1 MVYGVQRDVQSLRSR
16 LTLLVVGWLIFTA
29 IVGVSWY
36 LRERTSS
43 QNYGAIQISAFFFVA
58 AWVGSASEMLRAS
71 REVWAT
77 RNDERIMMQANW
89 LAGWL
94 FLCVHVAAAFDL
106 VHGWSH
112 AAAFEHTKR
121 TSGVGEGIFVNYAF
135 VLLWGA
141 DVLWLLL
148 HPASYARRSRW
159 IGWPLHGFLA
169 FVTFNAT
176 VIYGSLLA
184 QMLGVAVFTLLAVQI
199 GFRLKRS

>member
-1 MVYGVQRDVQSLRSR
+1 MAPDVQSLRYR
-16 LTLLVVGWLIFTA
+16 LRLLAVFWLLATA
-29 IVGVSWY
+29 IIAVSCY
-36 LRERTSS
+36 QREPTPE
-43 QNYGAIQISAFFFVA
+43 QNYPTLQFSAFFVVVVWF
-58 AWVGSASEMLRAS
+58 GSSWEMLKAS
-71 REVWAT
+71 REVWTT
-77 RNDERIMMQANW
+77 RNDERVMIQANW

-148 HPASYARRSRW
+148 HPASYARRPRW
-159 IGWPLHGFLA
+159 VGWILHGFLA
-169 FVTFNAT
+169 FVMFNAT
-176 VIYGSLLA
+176 VIYGTGLA
-184 QMLGVAVFTLLAVQI
+184 RWVGVAAFTLLAVQW
-199 GFRLKRS
+199 FRSRRSR